1 MKAPTV
7 FSEPT
12 SDGCADPAHQATT
25 PQPSA
30 APVVLPGPVG
40 PVDPALVHAITEL
53 GAAPEQV
60 DAPVAAPAEES
71 DLGSPARG
79 IMIGLAI
86 ALPAWGLV
94 IYALVRLL

>member
-7 FSEPT
+7 FSESM

-25 PQPSA
+25 SQPSA
-30 APVVLPGPVG
+30 APAVLPGS
-40 PVDPALVHAITEL
+40 VDPGLVHAITEI
-53 GAAPEQV
+53 GESSEQA
-60 DAPVAAPAEES
+60 DASVAALRVPS
-71 DLGSPARG
+71 DVGSPARG